1 MYTTGERICHVHSFF
16 QCVPHIL
23 DHTPTLENL
32 VLRLRYQ
39 PLHVFPCHDVQPLLR
54 FEKSLQLILLQQISR
69 ITHKDTLEVQY
80 QIFQCPVVMH
90 VPRGEENAFQTPL
103 GITYPMQLESK
114 EPPLRCLSSSS
125 YLFCYSILTY
135 IVVLAYRHISRVYK
149 MLIVATAV
157 HMKQIL
163 YQQAD
168 EKSRTVRSLQKVLVI
183 RQLRETPPVMRTY
196 NPMKGLQILHPHR
209 EAQQVQRHH
218 FGQGELLFR
227 APFVFLEVPKLLPEG
242 SMKKSLKKIINEC
255 KKNSELFITHTQP
268 PWIWYYLNLF
278 LSYLQEV
285 VNLSNL

>member
-1 MYTTGERICHVHSFF
+1 MYSTGERICHVHPFF

-23 DHTPTLENL
+23 DHTPTLEKL
-32 VLRLRYQ
+32 VLRLRHQ
-39 PLHVFPCHDVQPLLR
+39 PLHVVPRRDVQPLLR
-54 FEKSLQLILLQQISR
+54 FEESLQLILLQQISR

-80 QIFQCPVVMH
+80 QIFQCSIVMH
-90 VPRGEENAFQTPL
+90 VPRGEENAFQIPL

-114 EPPLRCLSSSS
+114 EPPLRRLATSS
-125 YLFCYSILTY
+125 YLFCYSILIY

-163 YQQAD
+163 HQQAD
-168 EKSRTVRSLQKVLVI
+168 KQTRTVRRLQKVFVI
-183 RQLRETPPVMRTY
+183 RQLREISSVMRTY

-209 EAQQVQRHH
+209 ESQQVQRHN
-218 FGQGELLFR
+218 FGQGQLLFR
-227 APFVFLEVPKLLPEG
+227 APFVLPEVPKLLPEG

-255 KKNSELFITHTQP
+255 KKNSEFFITHTQP

-278 LSYLQEV
+278 LSYPQEV
-285 VNLSNL
+285 VNLFNH